1 MGVETLAPPYR
12 VVIDVQGTE
21 LGDRARKAVDAR
33 LRADL
38 EPFATGIV
46 VVHARLWV
54 APGGQGPAICHV
66 RVDLRPTGGIAL
78 GETGADVATAVAR
91 AGRRMSEALDQ
102 PLAWSRPMSQ
112 AWLR

>member
-1 MGVETLAPPYR
+1 MTAPFR
-12 VVIDVQGTE
+12 IVIDVQGMDLAE
-21 LGDRARKAVDAR
+21 PGRKAVEAR

-38 EPFATGIV
+38 EPFAAGIV

-78 GETGADVATAVAR
+78 GETGADVPAAVAR
-91 AGRRMSEALDQ
+91 AGRRMAAALDQ
-102 PLAWSRPMSQ
+102 PPLLRARPASH

>member
-1 MGVETLAPPYR
+1 MQTAAASFR
-12 VVIDVQGTE
+12 IVINAQGME
-21 LGDRARKAVDAR
+21 IGEPVREQIEKR

-38 EPFATGIV
+38 LPFAAGIV

-54 APGGQGPAICHV
+54 APGGEGPAICHV

-78 GETGADVATAVAR
+78 GETAADVPAAVAR
-91 AGRRMSEALDQ
+91 AGRRMSEELEQ
-102 PLAWSRPMSQ
+102 PRAHARPMSQ